1 MNGQAM
7 ADRCA
12 FRFGDTTHEVID
24 DTEWL
29 AYLNEAYSAVVADDP
44 FWPFLE
50 VQNSS
55 LSVTAGTGTVA
66 LPADTWR
73 VSSVYSVTDKWPL
86 SPIPGRAAYRSWF
99 PDPANNLGTPG
110 YYRLQGAVLEVY
122 PWPAATTTLAV
133 NIATPPAAI
142 TLATEPLF
150 PEQYHMLLVHG
161 ALAQAYEDDES
172 QGMAQSHNARY
183 ERLLQGMK
191 TDLLSSRDEGFH
203 PVIDV
208 F

>member
-1 MNGQAM
+1 M

-12 FRFGDTTHEVID
+12 FRFGDVNHEVID

-55 LSVTAGTGTVA
+55 LVVAAGTGSIA
-66 LPADTWR
+66 LPSDTWR
-73 VSSVYSVTDKWPL
+73 VSAVYSVTDKMPL
-86 SPIPGRAAYRSWF
+86 TPIPGRSDYRHWY
-99 PDPANNLGTPG
+99 PDPANNLGVPA
-110 YYRLQGAVLEVY
+110 YYRLQAAVLEVY
-122 PWPAATTTLAV
+122 PWAQAATTLSV
-133 NIATPPAAI
+133 NIASPPAAL
-142 TLATEPLF
+142 TLVTEPVF

-183 ERLLQGMK
+183 ERLLQAMK

-203 PVIDV
+203 EVRDV

>member
-1 MNGQAM
+1 MNGQVM

-12 FRFGDTTHEVID
+12 FRFGDTTSEVITD
-24 DTEWL
+24 AEWL
-29 AYLNEAYSAVVADDP
+29 EYLNEAYMAVVADDP

-50 VQNSS
+50 ARNSS
-55 LSVTAGTGTVA
+55 LVVTAGTGSVA

-73 VSSVYSVTDKWPL
+73 VTAVYSVTDKWDL
-86 SPIPGRAAYRSWF
+86 APIPGRASYRHWF
-99 PDPANNLGTPG
+99 PDPANNLGVPA
-110 YYRLQGAVLEVY
+110 YYRLQAANLEVY
-122 PWPAATTTLAV
+122 PWPAVSTTLAV
-133 NIATPPAAI
+133 DIASPPAAL
-142 TLATEPLF
+142 TLSTEPVF

-183 ERLLQGMK
+183 ERLLQAMK
-191 TDLLSSRDEGFH
+191 TDLLSSRDQGFH
-203 PVIDV
+203 EVLDT